1 MENNNY
7 DRKKYSDAIVL
18 SKSKKKLI
26 VAGPGTGKTF
36 TFKQVMDSVSGN
48 KIILTFIRKL
58 VSEMKLNFN
67 DSVEVKTF
75 HELCKGLLHK
85 QLGSFDIQP
94 YLSEI
99 VESDANILGLKL
111 TNFDEKFQNLDEN
124 TDEISFYLARSD
136 YYKAL
141 SFNDSVY
148 RFYKIALENNNVLP
162 NYDQIIID
170 EYQDFNKLEV
180 SLIEILK
187 EKGPILIAG
196 DDDQAVYDTRSSSP
210 THIRALYASGDY
222 EFFELPFC
230 SRCPKVVVDLVN
242 EIILSA
248 IKKGFFRDRVPK
260 KYECYL
266 PGKKDDSEKYPL
278 ATSVRLANIAAIS
291 KYIHKEISLIDT
303 QDIQDSYK
311 DEGYPTSLI
320 IGEKHLLKKIE
331 PVLAKDFNIVHNL
344 DNNSDYSIINAFQ
357 LLLKDDHSNLGWRLI
372 ADLFSIDLDIL
383 KVAVKKSTES
393 DVKFHDFIPI
403 DLSNNIK
410 KCVELVRLISSKDT
424 TKQEYLDELK
434 QRIPLYSDGLIDF
447 FKPKENPELIK
458 IDETKPSVLLT
469 TYVGSKGLSGGH
481 VFILGMNNGCLPKN
495 EKNIID
501 VEISKLIVA
510 LTRTRKKAY
519 LVSNKWFLSPK
530 NKYGGFDRAFDK
542 STFLSWISQKYL
554 DDKGDLIAKDI

>member
-1 MENNNY
+1 VNINKMENNNY

-180 SLIEILK
+180 SLIEIL
-187 EKGPILIAG
+187 
-196 DDDQAVYDTRSSSP
+196 
-210 THIRALYASGDY
+210 
-222 EFFELPFC
+222 
-230 SRCPKVVVDLVN
+230 
-242 EIILSA
+242 
-248 IKKGFFRDRVPK
+248 
-260 KYECYL
+260 
-266 PGKKDDSEKYPL
+266 
-278 ATSVRLANIAAIS
+278 
-291 KYIHKEISLIDT
+291 
-303 QDIQDSYK
+303 
-311 DEGYPTSLI
+311 
-320 IGEKHLLKKIE
+320 
-331 PVLAKDFNIVHNL
+331 
-344 DNNSDYSIINAFQ
+344 
-357 LLLKDDHSNLGWRLI
+357 
-372 ADLFSIDLDIL
+372 
-383 KVAVKKSTES
+383 
-393 DVKFHDFIPI
+393 
-403 DLSNNIK
+403 
-410 KCVELVRLISSKDT
+410 
-424 TKQEYLDELK
+424 
-434 QRIPLYSDGLIDF
+434 
-447 FKPKENPELIK
+447 
-458 IDETKPSVLLT
+458 
-469 TYVGSKGLSGGH
+469 
-481 VFILGMNNGCLPKN
+481 
-495 EKNIID
+495 
-501 VEISKLIVA
+501 
-510 LTRTRKKAY
+510 
-519 LVSNKWFLSPK
+519 
-530 NKYGGFDRAFDK
+530 
-542 STFLSWISQKYL
+542 
-554 DDKGDLIAKDI
+554 